1 MCFKDFNFSSFLKL
15 LQADLQRLVIG
26 LILCLSFP
34 LFALEGTPVQH
45 DENSNALSVAM
56 VSNGQGKLLQLGRY
70 FIYSQLQNVGF
81 IKQFAYDSATSEY
94 IGDKNFS
101 YSDSS
106 ANNVNVSTQVRDP
119 GIAYIDLSNS
129 QKETLCTSAVWDNSN
144 SVWWVSC
151 RSLNSSNK
159 YILYLLKVT
168 TTGTINY
175 YRTDIGGGTTNNKH
189 GYPGKQGSLI
199 LDGTQLILVGY
210 RGSNLVSPV
219 NTSTSYRP
227 FIAKFNTASVPA
239 SNNTTWTSASITEFT
254 GTDSDTSTG
263 AYNYRA
269 VAVTKIG
276 SYYYSVYTHV
286 TDGGYRV
293 AKFDTSLTA
302 QATNFFTSLT
312 LPSATFGSTPTA
324 VPTSIYYY
332 STNSTTLY
340 IGGSVRKSSTDPYY
354 GVIAAV
360 NTTTG
365 SPVTTCNSNGFYA
378 FQANGS
384 TYDTLVNDI
393 NSSSSCAG
401 YLLATGS
408 FYTGTN
414 YKAYTLKLT
423 IGSNACTADGT
434 YGTGGIF
441 KYVEGA
447 SDNFNMASTID
458 SNSGKYIVSGRQVVM
473 ASNGVFRPAGYLRSF
488 AACNSTTQTKY
499 LQSCSGLSI
508 PTSGNDSTSITPT
521 ATATFTD
528 GTNSITKSV
537 SLSEMTCQIGVGTK
551 NGDTFNLFA
560 GGPAT
565 NQCWIDSARRYSC
578 GSMTATYTEP
588 NVTGLGFTSLSPING
603 ITSSG
608 TISLTWST
616 VTGAASYAVVY
627 GTGSTPANC
636 SSGTVVSGTQTVS
649 GSTVTYDTG
658 LSAGGS
664 TNYYFKVCAVS
675 STGVLASGSTTTF
688 TPAFVSTWDTTKT
701 GTSNSYQITL
711 PLVSG
716 GTYNFVVD
724 WADGSTNTITTYNNS
739 NITHTYATSGIK
751 TVSITGT
758 LIGWAFANA
767 GDKLKI
773 TNISQWGPFNLGTV
787 SNYSASGGGAF
798 YGASNLTVTAKDL
811 MDLTGVTNLNG
822 LFYGC
827 SSLTSVPNINSWNV
841 ANITSLGNT
850 FRGTA
855 FNSDISSWNTA
866 SVTVFGNLFYGNSA
880 FNQNI
885 GGWNTANGTSL
896 NYMFSGAT
904 AFNQNIGSWNTA
916 KVTTMNYVFQGAT
929 AFNQNINSWN
939 TANVTSMSGM
949 FYGASAF
956 NQNIGSWNT
965 VNVTSMAQMFY
976 GASAFNQN
984 IGSWNTVNVTS
995 MIQTFWGTT
1004 AFNGDIGSWNT
1015 TNVTNMIQMFLGAA
1029 AFNKNIGSWNTA
1041 NVTNMDGMF
1050 LNATAFNQN
1059 IGSWATS
1066 RVTNMTYMFQATAF
1080 NQNLSSWNV
1089 INVTDM
1095 NGIFNSAALSRT
1107 NYDSILLGWS
1117 AQNVKTGVTFVASPT
1132 KYSLSSSVVS
1142 ARATL
1147 TNAVASGGKA
1157 WTIWDGGGQATTPGA
1172 PTNLAGTSGNAQV
1185 ALTWTAPS
1193 DNGGASISNYYYK
1206 YSSDSGS
1213 TWSTPALTGSSS
1225 ASYTVTG
1232 LTNGTAYIFQVA
1244 AVNSAGTGSYST
1256 SSGSVTPATTPGAPT
1271 SVSGTSGN
1279 AQVALTWTA
1288 PASTGGASIT
1298 NYYYKY
1304 SSNSGST
1311 WSTPALTGSSSASY
1325 TVTGL
1330 TNGTSYIFQVAA
1342 VNSAGTGSYSTSS
1355 ASVSPTAPTT
1365 TTTTTIAATAPTS
1378 APTLT
1383 GYVTSFTS
1391 GGQIWYEWDF
1401 CGTSSQN
1408 VSFTPGGNGG
1418 SAITNY
1424 QWSAGTFSGGTYV
1437 PTTWNDF
1444 SPAKTA
1450 SPVPFTGLS
1459 DSNEY
1464 WYFIRAKNAIGTGP
1478 TSAVIYFWGCN
1489 VY

>member
-1 MCFKDFNFSSFLKL
+1 MWFKDFNFSSFLKL
-15 LQADLQRLVIG
+15 LQADLQGLVIG

-45 DENSNALSVAM
+45 DENSNAVSVAM

-175 YRTDIGGGTTNNKH
+175 YPTDIGGGTTNNKH

-324 VPTSIYYY
+324 IPTSIYYY

-414 YKAYTLKLT
+414 YKAYTLKLN

-488 AACNSTTQTKY
+488 ASCNSTTQTKY

-616 VTGAASYAVVY
+616 VTGAASYTVVY

-701 GTSNSYQITL
+701 GTSNSNQITL

-716 GTYNFVVD
+716 GTYNFTVD
-724 WADGSTNTITTYNNS
+724 WGDGSTNTITTYNDS
-739 NITHTYATSGIK
+739 NITHTYAASGIK

-758 LIGWAFANA
+758 LIGWAFANG
-767 GDKLKI
+767 GDTLKI

-787 SNYSASGGGAF
+787 SNYSATGGGAF

-822 LFYGC
+822 LFWGC

-841 ANITSLGNT
+841 ANIRNLGNT

-866 SVTVFGNLFYGNSA
+866 SVTVFGNLFQGNS
-880 FNQNI
+880 
-885 GGWNTANGTSL
+885 
-896 NYMFSGAT
+896 
-904 AFNQNIGSWNTA
+904 
-916 KVTTMNYVFQGAT
+916 

-939 TANVTSMSGM
+939 TANVTNMLGM
-949 FYGASAF
+949 FNGASAFNQNIGSWNTANVTIMQGVFNGASAFNQNINSWNTANVTNMLSMFYNAAAF

-976 GASAFNQN
+976 GASAFN
-984 IGSWNTVNVTS
+984 
-995 MIQTFWGTT
+995 
-1004 AFNGDIGSWNT
+1004 
-1015 TNVTNMIQMFLGAA
+1015 
-1029 AFNKNIGSWNTA
+1029 KNIGSWNTA
-1041 NVTNMDGMF
+1041 NVTNMQGMF

-1095 NGIFNSAALSRT
+1095 SGIFNSAALSST

-1117 AQNVKTGVTFVASPT
+1117 AQNVKTGVTFGASPT

-1157 WTIWDGGGQATTPGA
+1157 WTIYDGGGQATTPGA

-1232 LTNGTAYIFQVA
+1232 LTNGTA
-1244 AVNSAGTGSYST
+1244 
-1256 SSGSVTPATTPGAPT
+1256 
-1271 SVSGTSGN
+1271 
-1279 AQVALTWTA
+1279 
-1288 PASTGGASIT
+1288 
-1298 NYYYKY
+1298 
-1304 SSNSGST
+1304 
-1311 WSTPALTGSSSASY
+1311 
-1325 TVTGL
+1325 
-1330 TNGTSYIFQVAA
+1330 YIFQVAA